1 MKFLRNRE
9 DIETLQKALEEC
21 EGDVI
26 IRSNDKTEEYNITS
40 FISQFAG
47 IARLCSKEGDN
58 FEFFCMNKNDTGRII
73 ALFQELKPE

>member
-1 MKFLRNRE
+1 MKFLKNKE
-9 DIETLQKALEEC
+9 DIEALQEVLEEC

-26 IRSNDKTEEYNITS
+26 IRSNDETEEYNITS

-58 FEFFCMNKNDTGRII
+58 FEFFCMNKNDIGRIM
-73 ALFQELKPE
+73 AFFHDVKAC